1 MFKASDFVKGKMNEI
16 FTSARYGSVQIK
28 HQQHGEYELVSDMKL
43 DGMLYFCQVMV
54 ADLMYLA
61 VTKHG
66 FKWSIKTQN
75 SDEMLTHDEGLVAA
89 TEEAFK
95 SLGTTI
101 LDESYENVS
110 VLDKYHFKTKSDAI
124 DAFLSAV
131 TGIYEF
137 DFCSHKDIDPVNI
150 H

>member
-16 FTSARYGSVQIK
+16 FTEARYGSTQIK
-28 HQQHGEYELVSDMKL
+28 HQQHGEYELVSEMKL

-54 ADLMYLA
+54 ADFMYLA
-61 VTKHG
+61 TTAHG
-66 FKWSIKTQN
+66 FKWSLKSIETN
-75 SDEMLTHDEGLVAA
+75 EMLPHDESLVSA

-95 SLGTTI
+95 HLGATI
-101 LDESYENVS
+101 LDESYVNVA

-137 DFCSHKDIDPVNI
+137 DFCSHKDAKSVDI

>member
-16 FTSARYGSVQIK
+16 FTEARYGSAQIK
-28 HQQHGEYELVSDMKL
+28 HQQHGNYELVSDMKL

-61 VTKHG
+61 ITEHG
-66 FKWSIKTQN
+66 FKWSLK
-75 SDEMLTHDEGLVAA
+75 SSLPDEMLNHDESLVAA
-89 TEEAFK
+89 TEEAFEH
-95 SLGTTI
+95 LGTTI
-101 LDESYENVS
+101 LDESYVNVA

-137 DFCSHKDIDPVNI
+137 DFCSHKDIEGDDI